1 MADFTVP
8 GTWTKDGNANQ
19 NQTIY
24 RVSGHTVQ
32 ENYLVIFDRKV
43 PSLVNGS
50 FTKPSVRVRIIR
62 SFLDADNVPLTQK
75 AVVDIN
81 ISWPLEASATDVKAM
96 VDLVGTVFSDAEIAS
111 DFVDDLRI
119 PGQD

>member
-8 GTWTKDGNANQ
+8 GSFTKDGNANQ

-24 RVSGHTVQ
+24 RVTGHTTQ

-50 FTKPSVRVRIIR
+50 YTKPSVRVRIIR
-62 SFLDADNVPLTQK
+62 SFLDADSKPLPQK
-75 AVVDIN
+75 AVCDVN
-81 ISWPLEASATDVKAM
+81 MSWPLEASATSVKAM
-96 VDLVGTVFSDAEIAS
+96 IDLIGTIFGDVEIAS